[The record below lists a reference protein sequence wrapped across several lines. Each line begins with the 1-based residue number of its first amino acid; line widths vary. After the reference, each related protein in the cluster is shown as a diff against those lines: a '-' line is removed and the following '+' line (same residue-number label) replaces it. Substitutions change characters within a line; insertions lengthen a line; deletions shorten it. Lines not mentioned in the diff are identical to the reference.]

1 MGTLYRTWIH
11 PRVRRPSQREEI
23 EVTESSAARRSAYT
37 RLMQTHDVVVIGA
50 GLAGLRCA
58 AELAARGREV
68 VVLEATDR
76 VGGRQRTDRVDGFT
90 LDRGFHVLNTAY
102 PAVRA
107 SVDVNRLAVRS
118 FPTAVRVRRADGSMT
133 TLGHPLRHP
142 YLLPATLASGFVKP
156 RDLAA
161 LLRWLGPIA
170 LRPRVAVTRADRTV
184 GEGWDAAGMT
194 GPLRTEVLGPFF
206 SGVLA
211 DATESTSDTYVRLLA
226 RSFLPAGAGLPQEG
240 IGVLPRALA
249 SRARAAGADI
259 RVGRAVSRLR
269 RRENRWEV
277 RALGEGRLLARDVVV
292 AVGAEALDVL
302 LDVPAPATRGLQT
315 WWFAAEE
322 APASAVLTL
331 DGTREGPIVNSLA
344 ISDTIPQAAPR
355 GRHLIQATCLWAP
368 ERVATEHEV
377 RAQLSRMWG
386 HASVSWELLRRDDI
400 PYALPALPP
409 PMRRPSPAC
418 IGDGL
423 HLAGDHRETPSIQGA
438 LLSGMRAAKSVLA
451 TPTRG

>member
-118 FPTAVRVRRADGSMT
+118 FPTAVRVRCADGSMT

-302 LDVPAPATRGLQT
+302 LDVPVPATRGLQT

>member
-1 MGTLYRTWIH
+1 
-11 PRVRRPSQREEI
+11 
-23 EVTESSAARRSAYT
+23 
-37 RLMQTHDVVVIGA
+37 MQTHDVVVIGA

-58 AELAARGREV
+58 VDLAARGREV
-68 VVLEATDR
+68 VVLEASDR

-107 SVDVNRLAVRS
+107 SVDVDRLAVRT
-118 FPTAVRVRRADGSMT
+118 FPTAVRVRRTDGSMAT
-133 TLGHPLRHP
+133 VGDPLRQAH
-142 YLLPATLASGFVKP
+142 LLPATLASGLVTP
-156 RDLAA
+156 RDLVG
-161 LLRWLGPIA
+161 LLRWLGPMTF
-170 LRPRVAVTRADRTV
+170 RPRTAVTRTDRAV
-184 GEGWDAAGMT
+184 GEGWDAAGLT
-194 GPLRTEVLGPFF
+194 GPLRTELLSPFF
-206 SGVLA
+206 AGVLA
-211 DATESTSDTYVRLLA
+211 DASESTSDTYVRLLA
-226 RSFLPAGAGLPQEG
+226 RSFLPARAGLPRDG
-240 IGVLPRALA
+240 IGALPRALA

-302 LDVPAPATRGLQT
+302 MDVPVPATRGLQT
-315 WWFAAEE
+315 WWFAAEQ
-322 APASAVLTL
+322 PPVSAVLTL
-331 DGTREGPIVNSLA
+331 DGTRDGPIVNSLA
-344 ISDTIPQAAPR
+344 ISATVPQAAPR

-386 HASVSWELLRRDDI
+386 RASTTWELLRRDDI
-400 PYALPALPP
+400 PHALPALPP
-409 PMRRPSPAC
+409 PMRRPSPAR

-423 HLAGDHRETPSIQGA
+423 YIAGDHRETPSIQGA

-451 TPTRG
+451 TPVRG

>member
-1 MGTLYRTWIH
+1 
-11 PRVRRPSQREEI
+11 
-23 EVTESSAARRSAYT
+23 
-37 RLMQTHDVVVIGA
+37 MQTHDVVVIGA

-58 AELAARGREV
+58 ADLAAHGREV
-68 VVLEATDR
+68 VVLEAADR

-107 SVDVNRLAVRS
+107 SVEVDRLGVRT
-118 FPTAVRVRRADGSMT
+118 FPTAVRVRRADGSMR

-142 YLLPATLASGFVKP
+142 SLLPATLASGLVTP
-156 RDLAA
+156 GDLAG

-170 LRPRVAVTRADRTV
+170 LRPRAAVTRTDRTID
-184 GEGWDAAGMT
+184 EGWGAAGLT
-194 GPLRTEVLGPFF
+194 GPLRTEVLSPFF

-211 DATESTSDTYVRLLA
+211 DASESTSDTYVRLLA
-226 RSFLPAGAGLPQEG
+226 RSFLQAGAGLPREG

-249 SRARAAGADI
+249 SRARAAGAQI
-259 RVGRAVSRLR
+259 RVGRTVSRLR

-302 LDVPAPATRGLQT
+302 MDVPVPATRGLQT

-322 APASAVLTL
+322 PPSSAVLTL

-344 ISDTIPQAAPR
+344 ISATIPEAAPR
-355 GRHLIQATCLWAP
+355 GRHLIQATCLWTA
-368 ERVATEHEV
+368 ERVAAEREV

-386 HASVSWELLRRDDI
+386 RASASWELLRRDDI
-400 PYALPALPP
+400 PHALPALPP
-409 PMRRPSPAC
+409 PMRRPSPAHV
-418 IGDGL
+418 GDGFY
-423 HLAGDHRETPSIQGA
+423 LAGDHRETPSIQGA

-451 TPTRG
+451 TPMPG